1 LLLGC
6 FAGFR
11 AWDPD
16 YYNYQQIYK
25 DIGNGYV
32 EFSDLGFSYLCV
44 LLNWIS
50 ANPILLFIVV
60 VGLFNLVYKGIQGI
74 KGIKYPH
81 SFIMSITNASICIF
95 VLMFSTFITLD
106 TYLSYHITEY
116 SRLLN
121 ILKFG
126 NFKVPLY
133 FVLFT
138 FVVGIAVSVVGRLC
152 RWRKKPE

>member
-1 LLLGC
+1 
-6 FAGFR
+6 
-11 AWDPD
+11 
-16 YYNYQQIYK
+16 
-25 DIGNGYV
+25 
-32 EFSDLGFSYLCV
+32 
-44 LLNWIS
+44 
-50 ANPILLFIVV
+50 
-60 VGLFNLVYKGIQGI
+60 
-74 KGIKYPH
+74 
-81 SFIMSITNASICIF
+81 
-95 VLMFSTFITLD
+95 MFSTFITLD

-116 SRLLN
+116 SRVLN